1 MRNKWPALIAYGL
14 LVIGLP
20 LAAAEKN
27 RDWQTGQVVESKV
40 LTSPQDHAIASADKT
55 YLIRGSVA
63 NEDQAL
69 AVGATVR
76 FAVEDKNLFLS
87 IAGREYKLYVLGV
100 RASTAKAVPPTPP
113 VTAVTPAAQ
122 PVPVPPATAATPAP
136 AAPRAPAPPV
146 AAAPAVSAPV
156 TPAPATP
163 AALASAKPPA
173 PAVVAPAPTSAATL
187 DNDAIVKMIVGGLK
201 EDTVVSV
208 VQARPGKY
216 ALSSDALGA
225 LRAAGVPQSVIAAM
239 TAKMQAQH

>member
-87 IAGREYKLYVLGV
+87 IPEIGRAHV
-100 RASTAKAVPPTPP
+100 
-113 VTAVTPAAQ
+113 
-122 PVPVPPATAATPAP
+122 
-136 AAPRAPAPPV
+136 
-146 AAAPAVSAPV
+146 
-156 TPAPATP
+156 
-163 AALASAKPPA
+163 
-173 PAVVAPAPTSAATL
+173 
-187 DNDAIVKMIVGGLK
+187 
-201 EDTVVSV
+201 
-208 VQARPGKY
+208 
-216 ALSSDALGA
+216 
-225 LRAAGVPQSVIAAM
+225 
-239 TAKMQAQH
+239 